1 MKNLISTIKKG
12 SLVVAVLASLISNAK
27 ETTPSNDIM
36 VIEKTALTLNNVKAG
51 NVLTIKDLN
60 GTILYKEQIKISGTY
75 KKGFD
80 LTALPE
86 GNYTFEIDK
95 DLEIQTIPFTVANN
109 IVFLNKDEETSTFKP
124 FVRKVNNLIYVTKL
138 APNKEAMT
146 ISIYSN
152 NNSEELIHTEKVEGV
167 QTIEKVYKLK
177 QGDYKLVFK
186 TNDKEFTEFINN

>member
-124 FVRKVNNLIYVTKL
+124 YVRKVNDLIYVTKL

>member
-80 LTALPE
+80 LTALPN
-86 GNYTFEIDK
+86 GDYFFEVDK
-95 DLEIQTIPFTVANN
+95 DLEIQSIPFTVANN

-124 FVRKVNNLIYVTKL
+124 FVRKVINLIYVTKL